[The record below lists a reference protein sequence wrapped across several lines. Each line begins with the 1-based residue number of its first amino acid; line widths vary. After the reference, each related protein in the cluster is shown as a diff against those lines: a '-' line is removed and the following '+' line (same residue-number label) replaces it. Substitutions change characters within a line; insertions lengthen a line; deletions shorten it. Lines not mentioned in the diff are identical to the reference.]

1 MAVTVAWQSSMTRG
15 SFAQPEVAMVK
26 RNVCVAMIGL
36 TLVLYVG
43 GCGQRQAASSPAT
56 SEAYVPGL
64 GELMTLQQMRHAKLW
79 FAGEAANWELADYEL
94 DELGEGFD
102 DIVKYHP
109 THKESPVA
117 PKDAIPR
124 MIPQPLM
131 DLRTAVMRKDSAA
144 FGQSFDALTTAC
156 NNCHQATNFGFNRVQ
171 RPASN
176 PYSNQLFEPPAGK

>member
-1 MAVTVAWQSSMTRG
+1 MRDAIQRMA
-15 SFAQPEVAMVK
+15 P
-26 RNVCVAMIGL
+26 
-36 TLVLYVG
+36 LVLLSMLASA
-43 GCGQRQAASSPAT
+43 CGRSAS
-56 SEAYVPGL
+56 EVFVPGL

-79 FAGEAANWELADYEL
+79 LAGQAGNWPLAGYEL

-124 MIPQPLM
+124 MITQPLAE
-131 DLRTAVMRKDSAA
+131 LRDAVTRKDSMLFA
-144 FGQSFDALTTAC
+144 QRFDALTAAC

-171 RPASN
+171 RPEAN
-176 PYSNQLFEPPAGK
+176 PYPNQAFSIQQ